1 MYKNLFLLSLF
12 SILLLLFFIQSKS
25 FAQTLFINEFMAS
38 NSNTIA
44 DPDYN
49 NYADWIE
56 IYNSGSTSINLK
68 DYYITDNLS
77 QPQKFKIQN
86 DLIVDAGGYVL
97 IWADDAN
104 TGNHANFKLS
114 ADGESIGLFD
124 PSALLID
131 TLTFGLQQTDVSFG
145 RFPNGTNNWYK
156 FSPAT
161 PGTANLESGI
171 FNILPAPNIS
181 LQSGFY
187 TSSLSVSASH
197 TLQDVV
203 IRYTTNGKIPSTLS
217 SVYSN
222 PLQIDSTSVLRFRAF
237 KDGYTP
243 SITETRT
250 YFINEITDLPVF
262 SLVTDPDN
270 FFSDTSGIY
279 VIGTNG
285 IIANC
290 SNAPRN
296 WNQDWER
303 PVSLEFFEYD
313 KSLAFKVNTGVKI
326 NGGCSRL
333 YPEKSLAFFF
343 RDEYGTD
350 KLRYRLF
357 DDIPVY
363 EYNNFIL
370 RSSAQDWW
378 RTMFRDGMVQTLIE
392 QGMKLDYQDYRPSIL
407 FINGEYWGI
416 HNIREKLNEHYVFYH
431 HGVNKDNIDLIEI
444 SKGIVANNGD
454 ITAYNEMINFLST
467 NNLANTANY
476 EYIKSIVDIDE
487 YIDYQIAEIY
497 SANGDWPGSNMKLW
511 RERAEGSKWRW
522 MIYDLDFTFGGNA
535 EGLATTNTLA
545 QATAT
550 NGPAWPNPPWSTL
563 MLRKL
568 LENPEFKN
576 EFIQRM
582 AAHVNT
588 TFEPNHVL
596 AVIDSMA
603 GKISSEIPRHKERW
617 PQSISYGDNWQELID
632 VMRNFAV
639 DRPANVRSHFYSKF
653 AISGSN
659 SLVISRNNPSWGK
672 IFTNTVEIKNNGST
686 NVFFKEIP
694 IRIKALPL
702 PGYKFVRWEGA
713 STSTSPEI
721 FVVLNSN
728 STLTAVFEPAE
739 LTVTSIVINEIN
751 YKSSAVFDTEDWVEL
766 YNPDNNAIDLS
777 EWKFVDDNIA
787 NQFTFP
793 GGTILGANDYLV
805 LCRDTVKF
813 KLLYPNQNKVLG
825 NINFGLSSDG
835 DHIMLKDNFG
845 NLVDEVTYSSSGLW
859 TPLPNGNGS
868 TLSLINP
875 QMDNS
880 LAESWRASGL
890 YGTPGYLNDIYTKV
904 ENENDLIP
912 TEFVLYQNYPNPFNP
927 VSTIRYSIPSVT
939 LSGVEGF
946 RVQLKIYDV
955 LGNEVETLVDE
966 YKPAG
971 TYEVEFNAS
980 KFTSGVYFYRLQAG
994 SFMETK
1000 KMILLR

>member
-1 MYKNLFLLSLF
+1 MKISSLIGAKLFLV
-12 SILLLLFFIQSKS
+12 ILLLNQNNLI
-25 FAQTLFINEFMAS
+25 AQNIFINEFMAS
-38 NSNTIA
+38 NSTTIT

-86 DLIVDAGGYVL
+86 DLIVNAGGYVL

-104 TGNHANFKLS
+104 SGNHANFKLS

-124 PSALLID
+124 PSVQLID
-131 TLTFGLQQTDVSFG
+131 TLSYGLQQSNVSFG
-145 RFPNGTNNWYK
+145 RFPNGTNTWFK

-161 PGTANLESGI
+161 PGSANLEAGI
-171 FNILPAPNIS
+171 FNILPAPIVS
-181 LQSGFY
+181 TQSGFF
-187 TSSLSVSASH
+187 SSSIKVSASH
-197 TLQDVV
+197 SLQDVT
-203 IRYTTNGKIPSTLS
+203 IRYTTDGKIPSAGSDIYT
-217 SVYSN
+217 V
-222 PLQIDSTSVLRFRAF
+222 PLQIASTTVLRFRAF

-250 YFINEITDLPVF
+250 YFINEQTDLPVF
-262 SLVTDPDN
+262 SLVTDPAN

-285 IIANC
+285 IIDNC
-290 SNAPRN
+290 STEPRN

-303 PVSLEFFEYD
+303 PVSLEFFEFD

-333 YPEKSLAFFF
+333 YPQKSLAFFF
-343 RDEYGTD
+343 RGEYGND

-370 RSSAQDWW
+370 RSSGQDWY
-378 RTMFRDGMVQTLIE
+378 RTMFRDAMVQTLIE

-416 HNIREKLNEHYVFYH
+416 HNIREKLNEHYVYYH
-431 HGVNKDNIDLIEI
+431 HGVDKDNIDLIEI
-444 SKGIVANNGD
+444 SKGVVANSGD
-454 ITAYNEMINFLST
+454 VTAYNEMINFLST
-467 NNLANTANY
+467 KNMAYPPNY

-487 YIDYQIAEIY
+487 YIDYQIAQIY

-511 RERAEGSKWRW
+511 RERVEGSKWRW

-535 EGLATTNTLA
+535 QGLATTNTLE

-563 MLRKL
+563 MFRKL
-568 LENPEFKN
+568 LDNPDFKN
-576 EFIQRM
+576 EFIQRF

-596 AVIDSMA
+596 AVIDSLA
-603 GKISSEIPRHKERW
+603 GNIASEIPRHKVRW
-617 PQSISYGDNWQELID
+617 PQSISYGATWQGLID
-632 VMRNFAV
+632 IMLNFAV
-639 DRPANVRSHFYSKF
+639 DRPANVRNHFYTKF
-653 AISGSN
+653 GLSGSN
-659 SLVISRNNPSWGK
+659 TLLIIRNNPAWGK
-672 IFTNTVEIKNNGST
+672 VFTSTVEVKKNGST
-686 NVFFKEIP
+686 NIFFRNIP
-694 IRIKALPL
+694 IKIKALL
-702 PGYKFVRWEGA
+702 TPGYRFVRWEGI

-721 FVVLNSN
+721 SVVLTSN
-728 STLTAVFEPAE
+728 ASLTAVFEPAE
-739 LTVTSIVINEIN
+739 LTVTSLVINEIN
-751 YKSSAVFDTEDWVEL
+751 YKSSSVFDTEDWVEF
-766 YNPDNNAIDLS
+766 YNPDNSAVNIS
-777 EWKFVDDNIA
+777 GWKLHDDIVS

-793 GGTILGANDYLV
+793 ENTIIGANDYLV
-805 LCRDTVKF
+805 ICRDTTKF
-813 KLLYPNQNKVLG
+813 RLLYPNHKKMIG
-825 NINFGLSSDG
+825 NISFGLSSDG
-835 DHIMLKDNFG
+835 DVVILKDLSG
-845 NLVDEVTYSSSGLW
+845 NIVDEVAFSSGGSW
-859 TPLPNGNGS
+859 PSQPNGSGS

-880 LAESWRASGL
+880 LAESWRASAL
-890 YGTPGYLNDIYTKV
+890 YGTPGYLNDIYTKTEI
-904 ENENDLIP
+904 ENNLIP

-927 VSTIRYSIPSVT
+927 STKISWQSPVGSYQT
-939 LSGVEGF
+939 LKV
-946 RVQLKIYDV
+946 YDV
-955 LGNEVETLVDE
+955 LGNEVATLVDE
-966 YKPAG
+966 YRVAG
-971 TYEVEFNAS
+971 IYEIDFDAS
-980 KFTSGVYFYRLQAG
+980 SLSSGVYFYRIAIHSDKHQSG
-994 SFMETK
+994 SFVETK